1 MSKSFEVTW
10 KMYGTAKVEASSMD
24 EAIERASN
32 ELMGWSGFG
41 LDLESVWVDGAD
53 VDS

>member
-1 MSKSFEVTW
+1 MGKSFEVVW
-10 KMYGTAKVEASSMD
+10 KMYGTAKVEADNMD

-41 LDLESVWVDGAD
+41 LDLVEVSVDGAD